1 MIYNNQLSRWNSGNV
16 TICKSRSH
24 ADMYIVEHGNGF
36 HNLTASYDYMVQKYP
51 PNKLVGPK
59 STQQIKRPEG
69 LNPKGEK
76 VLLISHYPP
85 NLN

>member
-1 MIYNNQLSRWNSGNV
+1 MNNTTQLPRWNSGNV

-24 ADMYIVEHGNGF
+24 TDMYIIEHGNGF

-59 STQQIKRPEG
+59 STQQAKSAAT
-69 LNPKGEK
+69 PKLSYN
-76 VLLISHYPP
+76 LL